1 MNDQRNSPLAA
12 LGIVNE
18 AALGNQLW
26 KAHQEWLFDNDPQTS
41 EEALH
46 NEADLGRTVN
56 SVLLTWMD
64 QVLSREGVS
73 KRGQEVVMALAP
85 TLQMQRGNAA

>member
-1 MNDQRNSPLAA
+1 MGMRPFDNTPETSDEVL
-12 LGIVNE
+12 LNE
-18 AALGNQLW
+18 A
-26 KAHQEWLFDNDPQTS
+26 E
-41 EEALH
+41 
-46 NEADLGRTVN
+46 LGRKIN
-56 SVLLTWMD
+56 GLLLTWMD

>member
-1 MNDQRNSPLAA
+1 
-12 LGIVNE
+12 
-18 AALGNQLW
+18 
-26 KAHQEWLFDNDPQTS
+26 
-41 EEALH
+41 
-46 NEADLGRTVN
+46 
-56 SVLLTWMD
+56 MD